1 MSDDLSLPSA
11 KDTPKL
17 ESGEDL
23 AQKALGVAQTKH
35 LSAQVDS
42 VDPDDEVATSDK
54 IAESLT
60 YLQQIIERNAQ
71 ELERIQDELKQKRES
86 LRSVFENDPQLAE
99 TQEQAEAVSM
109 QVKERKSQLQ
119 NSPQATQLKNGI
131 GELNEQKK
139 DLEETL
145 SNHLVNY
152 YALTNSTSFDTS
164 DGDQWEFKIKAKVN
178 PRRK

>member
-1 MSDDLSLPSA
+1 MSTDS
-11 KDTPKL
+11 DTPKL

-23 AQKALGVAQTKH
+23 AQKALSAAQTQH
-35 LSAQVDS
+35 LAAQIGNDVDG
-42 VDPDDEVATSDK
+42 DEVAASDQ

-71 ELERIQDELKQKRES
+71 ELGRIQEELKQKRES
-86 LRSVFENDPQLAE
+86 LKSVFDNDPQLAE
-99 TQEQAEAVSM
+99 SEEQAQAVSM

-139 DLEETL
+139 EIEETL

-152 YALTNSTSFDTS
+152 YSLTNSTSFDTS
-164 DGDQWEFKIKAKVN
+164 DGDQWEFQIKAKVN
-178 PRRK
+178 PRKGGK

>member
-1 MSDDLSLPSA
+1 MSTDS
-11 KDTPKL
+11 DTPKL

-23 AQKALGVAQTKH
+23 AQKALSAAQTQH
-35 LSAQVDS
+35 LAAQISSDVG
-42 VDPDDEVATSDK
+42 DDEVAASDQ

-71 ELERIQDELKQKRES
+71 ELGRIQEELKQKRES
-86 LRSVFENDPQLAE
+86 LKSVFENDPQLAE
-99 TQEQAEAVSM
+99 TEEQAQAVSM

-139 DLEETL
+139 EIEETL

-152 YALTNSTSFDTS
+152 YSLTNSTSFDTS
-164 DGDQWEFKIKAKVN
+164 DGDQWEFQIKAKVN
-178 PRRK
+178 PRKSGK